1 MGMKENCEVHYLQQK
16 YIVVGNFDSVF
27 LLGIFPFHFL
37 IWCLMYTIS
46 VMVDLGLSARFFSFI
61 SFNLNIIETIINLE
75 SFLSSLFQLIIKNIY
90 DNELS

>member
-1 MGMKENCEVHYLQQK
+1 
-16 YIVVGNFDSVF
+16 
-27 LLGIFPFHFL
+27 
-37 IWCLMYTIS
+37 
-46 VMVDLGLSARFFSFI
+46 MVDLGLSARFFSFI